1 MNLAGSIAIGASSE
15 NFGHSCLPSPRFAQT
30 SNRSIK
36 KGLYDCIFVRLR
48 LSRAGFERTKT
59 FVDKHICTSNP
70 SFTAVAGEQSR
81 RLEQPNSLASFIAR
95 IPLLKAAFS
104 RPKHLMP
111 ASINLAIVA
120 DSFRGIRDG
129 WHQRG
134 YGFKNNLSGSL

>member
-95 IPLLKAAFS
+95 DPTPQSRILPTQTPYACIYQFGNSCRFIPRYPRWL
-104 RPKHLMP
+104 
-111 ASINLAIVA
+111 ASTRIWV
-120 DSFRGIRDG
+120 
-129 WHQRG
+129 Q
-134 YGFKNNLSGSL
+134 K